1 MSYSEC
7 SCGLL
12 IHLRK
17 SSNALRGHIKKNPD
31 HHEVKRFT
39 YLPTNMNKGVQA

>member
-7 SCGLL
+7 SCGVI

-17 SSNALRGHIKKNPD
+17 SSNALRGHFKRNPD
-31 HHEVKRFT
+31 HYEVKRSTF
-39 YLPTNMNKGVQA
+39 LPIKVNKGVQA